1 MPGPVD
7 ALRNAP
13 RPAIRPKPR
22 PEDES
27 HAWPAPRAPA
37 TVGQF
42 APELM
47 DAASRPDAP
56 PAPLVWDTRQPSWLQ
71 HGGPSERLERT
82 RSQEGVVEPSLIQ
95 AEDLADLPK
104 LALGLPKIAGMAM
117 GKGGGMAAGTAGAA
131 LLRHLA
137 TMERKQGAEELLAG
151 GMPDYMVHRAPMRAA
166 PEAPLPSMPPPGP
179 PNAEW
184 VDQATRYNWNHEQ
197 LQNAWSA
204 DNKTKKIQRW
214 LDGVEPGTGPDTTG
228 GMGPGGRGVPGLWK
242 LPTEEVPAE
251 LFESLPPISPSTPP
265 TLVPPPPG
273 AWGSRSLPPG
283 DTNPGRKKR
292 TP

>member
-166 PEAPLPSMPPPGP
+166 PEAPLPAMPPPGP
-179 PNAEW
+179 PTAAYADRVRNGNLDHGQLLQAWEQ
-184 VDQATRYNWNHEQ
+184 DQRVAKW
-197 LQNAWSA
+197 LGGGGA
-204 DNKTKKIQRW
+204 DTVGQPRL
-214 LDGVEPGTGPDTTG
+214 LDNLPRDVGPVLPGDLGN
-228 GMGPGGRGVPGLWK
+228 
-242 LPTEEVPAE
+242 LPP
-251 LFESLPPISPSTPP
+251 SLPPASPPMPP
-265 TLVPPPPG
+265 AG
-273 AWGSRSLPPG
+273 NRNI
-283 DTNPGRKKR
+283 TNPGRPRKR